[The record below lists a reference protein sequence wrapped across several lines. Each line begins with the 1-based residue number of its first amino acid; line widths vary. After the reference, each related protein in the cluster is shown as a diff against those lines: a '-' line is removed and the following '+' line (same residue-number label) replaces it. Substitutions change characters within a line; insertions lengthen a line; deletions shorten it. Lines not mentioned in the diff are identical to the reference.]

1 MVGQRFHSLLRTAA
15 TATAG
20 NLTGT
25 LTQPVFN
32 ESARLI
38 HLPPLRHHQ
47 SQSLLVRPVSCLLRK
62 HLTLSIRQTDC
73 FLYRALPHTRP
84 IGGTAGSCVGQRF
97 NRRESNRYST
107 GWLILIFLKSGCLG
121 FNKKFISLA
130 LSTLGTARA
139 TDFPARTHS
148 SPICIV

>member
-1 MVGQRFHSLLRTAA
+1 MVRQRFHSLLRTAA

-38 HLPPLRHHQ
+38 HIPPLRHQQ
-47 SQSLLVRPVSCLLRK
+47 SQSLLVRPVSCLLQK
-62 HLTLSIRQTDC
+62 HPTLSIRKAVC
-73 FLYRALPHTRP
+73 FLYRTLPHTRP
-84 IGGTAGSCVGQRF
+84 IDGTAGSCVGPRF

-107 GWLILIFLKSGCLG
+107 GSLILIFLKSGCLG
-121 FNKKFISLA
+121 FNKKFTSLA
-130 LSTLGTARA
+130 LSTLGSARA
-139 TDFPARTHS
+139 TDFPARAHS
-148 SPICIV
+148 SPICMV